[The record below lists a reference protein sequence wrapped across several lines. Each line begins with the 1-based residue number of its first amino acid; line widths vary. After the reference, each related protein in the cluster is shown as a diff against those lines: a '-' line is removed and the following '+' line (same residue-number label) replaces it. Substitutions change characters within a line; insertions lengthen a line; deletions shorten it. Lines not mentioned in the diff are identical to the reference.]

1 MGSDGGGEDFDDRVR
16 RRRRLLEE
24 SFADK
29 MGFDGSRSLEER
41 IKIDIYSP
49 KKLDEETAAELEKF
63 TWKVVSVDPS
73 SLQLSIVF
81 EHPEV
86 VSSDRDNP

>member
-1 MGSDGGGEDFDDRVR
+1 M
-16 RRRRLLEE
+16 LAE

>member
-1 MGSDGGGEDFDDRVR
+1 
-16 RRRRLLEE
+16 
-24 SFADK
+24 

-73 SLQLSIVF
+73 SLQISIVF